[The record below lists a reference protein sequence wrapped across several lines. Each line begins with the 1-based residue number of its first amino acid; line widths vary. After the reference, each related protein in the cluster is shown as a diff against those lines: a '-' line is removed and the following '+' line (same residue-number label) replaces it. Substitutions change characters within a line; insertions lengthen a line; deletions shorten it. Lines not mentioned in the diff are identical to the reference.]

1 MGFVAPDWLLTVRKI
16 AVPRDLMAM
25 AKKSDKSA
33 PSLAAISRW
42 ENEGGS
48 SRSGSTHFGDSVETP
63 PRHQK
68 KKATTTGAAALT
80 RKGVF
85 KRKHA
90 VRSK

>member
-1 MGFVAPDWLLTVRKI
+1 MPFHAI
-16 AVPRDLMAM
+16 LMAM

-48 SRSGSTHFGDSVETP
+48 SRMGSIHFGDSAENPASTSEEEGNDD
-63 PRHQK
+63 
-68 KKATTTGAAALT
+68 GAAALT
-80 RKGVF
+80 RKGGS